1 MITMSHTR
9 TVKSVGAIISMAF
22 ELVRVGTSWYEFW
35 IGVLDW
41 DWELIC
47 AKMDSNKSLNG
58 RFFVPENY
66 VILWHFC
73 ARKLRIF
80 LLQGL

>member
-1 MITMSHTR
+1 M
-9 TVKSVGAIISMAF
+9 
-22 ELVRVGTSWYEFW
+22 LVRVCTSWYEFWIW

-47 AKMDSNKSLNG
+47 AKMDSKKSLNG

-66 VILWHFC
+66 VIFWHFC
-73 ARKLRIF
+73 ARKLRNYVALFCQKIT
-80 LLQGL
+80 